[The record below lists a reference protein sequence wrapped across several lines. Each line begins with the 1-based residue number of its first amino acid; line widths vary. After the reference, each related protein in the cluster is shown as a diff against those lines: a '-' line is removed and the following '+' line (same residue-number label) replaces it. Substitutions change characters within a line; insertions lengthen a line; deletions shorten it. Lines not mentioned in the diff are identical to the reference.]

1 MYIAT
6 KLYYDTLYTTL
17 DDSKSK
23 KESYYN
29 GPSREA
35 ETESAG
41 QTETR
46 RMGQV
51 VHSNSGATFLMPMP
65 APLLE
70 APHKASCCVVQLRED
85 ELKHS
90 GGVNGD

>member
-6 KLYYDTLYTTL
+6 KLYYDTLYATL
-17 DDSKSK
+17 YDSESK
-23 KESYYN
+23 KESYYH

-41 QTETR
+41 QTERR
-46 RMGQV
+46 RMEQV
-51 VHSNSGATFLMPMP
+51 MHSDSGAAFLMPMP

-70 APHKASCCVVQLRED
+70 APHKASCCVVQLRE
-85 ELKHS
+85 
-90 GGVNGD
+90 G

>member
-6 KLYYDTLYTTL
+6 KLYYDTLYATL
-17 DDSKSK
+17 DDSESK
-23 KESYYN
+23 KESYYH

-41 QTETR
+41 QTERR
-46 RMGQV
+46 RMEQV
-51 VHSNSGATFLMPMP
+51 MHSDSGAAFLMPMP

-70 APHKASCCVVQLRED
+70 APHKASCCVVQLRE
-85 ELKHS
+85 
-90 GGVNGD
+90 G